1 MKLLIILIT
10 TLTFTS
16 VAIPATEEISK
27 TVLTRMFRIVR
38 ELFQIL
44 FLVLLMEKDLN
55 IQQVL
60 KKSFFMKKIIQVHLW
75 RRFFIL
81 NI

>member
-16 VAIPATEEISK
+16 LAIPATEEISQDCINK
-27 TVLTRMFRIVR
+27 NVPDSERA
-38 ELFQIL
+38 FQIL

-60 KKSFFMKKIIQVHLW
+60 KKSFFMKKTIQVHLW